1 MSGDRERLLVD
12 WCTFP
17 PVGHAVEGL
26 RMAGSFKAANPRLD
40 VSLVLN
46 ARTAL
51 DLATC
56 CPWLTSLHTVDL
68 DVFAEQLPG
77 DAFADVPR
85 DWDWIHLGG
94 YRGPDFF
101 AAFPQIERLTIAATA
116 HHRPVH
122 NGTPPR
128 EQEWPLRLELPAAAR
143 EQAEQILGDGGR
155 PILSVLPSGGGD
167 RSLYPSLGSWTL
179 LLNEL
184 RRGFPDATIV
194 LLGKS
199 TGYRPSGLVG
209 DERLKLLET
218 AGGID
223 GYDLPLLVQLAIVER
238 SGLLFSPHSGFGFTA
253 SAVGTPW
260 LTLSGGPYPEY
271 FLNGTPFH
279 SLLPDTTRFPAL
291 DDQTHPTTDD
301 DATGQREASMTRAR
315 ILDTL
320 PELVPAAEELLAGTS
335 SYDECLASYFP
346 ALLNAFHGDRSKV
359 GSWDNVHARYIFG

>member
-1 MSGDRERLLVD
+1 MAEARERLLVD

-26 RMAGSFKAANPRLD
+26 RMAGSFKAANPQLD

-56 CPWLTSLHTVDL
+56 CPWLTSLHPVDL
-68 DVFAEQLPG
+68 DLSAERLPD

-85 DWDWIHLGG
+85 DWDWVHLGA
-94 YRGPDFF
+94 YRGPGFF
-101 AAFPQIERLTIAATA
+101 AAFPQIERVTAAATA
-116 HHRPVH
+116 HYRPAH
-122 NGTPPR
+122 DGTPPR
-128 EQEWPLRLELPAAAR
+128 LRGWPLRLELPATAR
-143 EQAEQILGDGGR
+143 RRAEQIIGAGGR
-155 PILSVLPSGGGD
+155 PILAVLPSGGGD

-179 LLNEL
+179 LLAEL

-218 AGGID
+218 TDGID

-291 DDQTHPTTDD
+291 DGQGHPTIDD
-301 DATGQREASMTRAR
+301 DGTGPREASMVRAR
-315 ILDTL
+315 IVDTL
-320 PELVPAAEELLAGTS
+320 PELVPAAKNLLAGTS
-335 SYDECLASYFP
+335 SYDECLARYFP
-346 ALLNAFHGDRSKV
+346 ALLDAFHGDRSKV
-359 GSWDNVHARYIFG
+359 GSWDNVDERYV